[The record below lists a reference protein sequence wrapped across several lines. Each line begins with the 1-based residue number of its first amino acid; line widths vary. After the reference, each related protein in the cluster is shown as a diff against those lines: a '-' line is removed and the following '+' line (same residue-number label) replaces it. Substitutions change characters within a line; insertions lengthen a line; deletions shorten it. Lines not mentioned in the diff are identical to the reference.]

1 MNALVG
7 VAELYEFNVFV
18 LRELQLVAS
27 LWHLFALVDLSHL
40 DAIKVVGHADALDV
54 AISHENFY
62 LVQVKVHRLHEKE
75 RIVKCLLPILL
86 KLVLS
91 DEALRGS
98 TLLLANHID

>member
-1 MNALVG
+1 MDALVG

-18 LRELQLVAS
+18 LRELQLVTS
-27 LWHLFALVDLSHL
+27 LWHLFALVDFSHL
-40 DAIKVVGHADALDV
+40 DAIKVVGHSDALDV
-54 AISHENFY
+54 AISHENLY
-62 LVQVKVHRLHEKE
+62 LVQVKVRRLHEKE